1 MIRANTIRNG
11 GIALMTETYKNYLKK
26 LDVTLRPGV
35 SFDLI
40 RRPFVLKNGRESM
53 FYYIDG
59 FVKDLVLA
67 SLMEY
72 FQNTEN
78 IYDYPQKTPYVEVEV
93 TRDCDKLIYMVLSG
107 ASVFIVDGL
116 DDALILDTRQ
126 YPTRSIS
133 EPEND
138 RVLRGPRDGFTETL
152 VFNTALI
159 RRHVRDPSLTMQ
171 LIQLGSLTRTDVVL
185 CYIEGRANP
194 KFVRTMKKKLEDI
207 KIGALNMGQQ
217 SISELLIH
225 QKWYNPFPK
234 IRFTERPDTASA
246 MLFEG
251 SVLIICDN
259 TPSVMILPTSIFDF
273 FQATDDFYFPPLI
286 GTYLRLL
293 RLCVFAVT
301 LFLTPIWYLLLKNPA
316 WIPQWLEYIKV
327 TEKSAVPIIIQLF
340 LVEFAVDGLKL
351 ASMNTP
357 NALSSSL
364 SIVGGLIL
372 GDFAVKV
379 GWLIPEVILYMALVA
394 ITNFTQSSYELG
406 YSLKFIRM
414 LLLLSVAVANIWGFI
429 FTLVL
434 LFALI
439 ATNKSVDG
447 SRSYLYP
454 LIPWNA
460 RAMKRLIFRIKLNE
474 NK

>member
-1 MIRANTIRNG
+1 
-11 GIALMTETYKNYLKK
+11 MTEIYKNYIKK
-26 LDVTLRPGV
+26 LDDTLRPGI

-40 RRPFVLKNGRESM
+40 RRPFILKDGRESM
-53 FYYIDG
+53 FYYING
-59 FVKDLVLA
+59 FVKDIVMA
-67 SLMEY
+67 NLMAY
-72 FQNTEN
+72 FQKAEN
-78 IYDYPQKTPYVEVEV
+78 IEDMPKNIPYVAA
-93 TRDCDKLIYMVLSG
+93 TASRDHDKFICMILSG
-107 ASVFIVDGL
+107 ASVFVIDGL
-116 DDALILDTRQ
+116 DDVIILDTRQ

-138 RVLRGPRDGFTETL
+138 RVLRGPRDGFTEAL

-159 RRHVRDPSLTMQ
+159 RRHIRDPALTMHIISIGA
-171 LIQLGSLTRTDVVL
+171 LSRTDVVL
-185 CYIEGRANP
+185 CYIEGRADG
-194 KFVRTMKKKLEDI
+194 KFVETMKKKLGDI

-217 SISELLIH
+217 SIAELLIT
-225 QKWYNPFPK
+225 QRWYNPFPK
-234 IRFTERPDTASA
+234 IRYTERPDTASA

-251 SVLIICDN
+251 SVLVICDN

-273 FQATDDFYFPPLI
+273 FQATDDYYFPPLV

-293 RLCVFAVT
+293 RLCVFAVS
-301 LFLTPIWYLLLKNPA
+301 LILTPIWYLLLENPA
-316 WIPQWLEYIKV
+316 WIPPWLEYIKV

-340 LVEFAVDGLKL
+340 LVEFAIDGLKL

-357 NALSSSL
+357 DALSSSL

-394 ITNFTQSSYELG
+394 ITNFTQASYELG
-406 YSLKFIRM
+406 YALKFMRM
-414 LLLLSVAVANIWGFI
+414 LLLLGAAVANVWGFVFVLI
-429 FTLVL
+429 L
-434 LFALI
+434 LFVFI
-439 ATNKSVDG
+439 ATNKTVDG

-454 LIPWNA
+454 LIPWNR
-460 RAMKRLIFRIKLNE
+460 RAMRRLIFRVKLKE

>member
-1 MIRANTIRNG
+1 
-11 GIALMTETYKNYLKK
+11 MTETYKNYLKK
-26 LDVTLRPGV
+26 LDETLRPGE

-40 RRPFVLKNGRESM
+40 RRPFVLKGGREAM

-59 FVKDLVLA
+59 FVKDL
-67 SLMEY
+67 SLGNIMT
-72 FQNTEN
+72 FLQNADN
-78 IYDYPQKTPYVEVEV
+78 IEDLPRNAPYSEVDT
-93 TRDCDKLIYMVLSG
+93 TRDHDRLVYMVLSG
-107 ASVFIVDGL
+107 ACVFIIDGL
-116 DDALILDTRQ
+116 EDAMILDTRE
-126 YPTRSIS
+126 YPVRSIT

-159 RRHVRDPSLTMQ
+159 RRHVRDPALVMHVIS
-171 LIQLGSLTRTDVVL
+171 IGDLTRTDVVL
-185 CYIEGRANP
+185 CYIDGRAEA
-194 KFVRTMKKKLEDI
+194 KFVESMKKKLGDI

-217 SISELLIH
+217 SIAELLIRKRWH
-225 QKWYNPFPK
+225 NPFPK
-234 IRFTERPDTASA
+234 LRYTERPDTASA
-246 MLFEG
+246 MLLEG
-251 SVLIICDN
+251 SVLVICDN
-259 TPSVMILPTSIFDF
+259 TPSVIILPTSIFDF
-273 FQATDDFYFPPLI
+273 LQATDDYCFPPLV

-293 RLCVFAVT
+293 RLCVFFIT
-301 LFLTPIWYLLLKNPA
+301 LVLTPVWYLLLKNPE
-316 WIPQWLEYIKV
+316 WIPPWLEYIKV
-327 TEKSAVPIIIQLF
+327 TEVSPVPIIIQLF
-340 LVEFAVDGLKL
+340 LVEFAIDGLRL

-364 SIVGGLIL
+364 NIVGGLIL

-406 YSLKFIRM
+406 YALKFMRM
-414 LLLLSVAVANIWGFI
+414 LLLLGVAVANVWGFVFMLI
-429 FTLVL
+429 VMII
-434 LFALI
+434 LI

-454 LIPWNA
+454 LIPWNG
-460 RAMKRLIFRIKLNE
+460 RAMKRLFFRVKLKE